1 MSDGEP
7 RRQSRDDGSES
18 RLRALY
24 FTGNDPA
31 ASSRNGARQVS
42 ASVGDASR
50 APLEMRCE
58 ELNSIRCAQLLQ
70 ANSPAEM
77 VNVAREHGALIHG
90 FTPVWYDQDRLT
102 CMRTAVARRLQ

>member
-1 MSDGEP
+1 MSDGEA

-18 RLRALY
+18 RPRVLD
-24 FTGNDPA
+24 FSGNDPA
-31 ASSRNGARQVS
+31 APSRNGARQVS

-58 ELNSIRCAQLLQ
+58 ELHPIRCAQLLQ

-90 FTPVWYDQDRLT
+90 FTPVWYDQERLT
-102 CMRTAVARRLQ
+102 SMSTTVARRLQ